1 MLELLSK
8 LLEKLFIWLPRFKI
22 ITRDIVAVR
31 VTLGVWKENLET
43 GFYWYWPLITDIEE
57 AVCTPQTILFD
68 SQFMTR
74 DGQNVETIC
83 DAVYVVEDPRLALL
97 LVEDYDKILAS
108 YAEHY
113 LGEFIASKSLKA
125 INDARDE
132 DDHFIGAV
140 GSISDYVYD
149 KLEQRAGIY
158 GLSLLDVNVR
168 AFCTMM
174 RIKTG
179 E

>member
-1 MLELLSK
+1 MYDFFCK
-8 LLEKLFIWLPRFKI
+8 LIEKLFIWLPRFRI
-22 ITRDIVAVR
+22 ITRDILAVR

-43 GFYWYWPLITDIEE
+43 GFYWYWPLITEIQEC
-57 AVCTPQTILFD
+57 VCTPQTILFD

-74 DGQNVETIC
+74 DGQNVEAIC
-83 DAVYVVEDPRLALL
+83 DAVYIVEDPRLALL

-113 LGEFIASKSLKA
+113 LGEFIASKSLSA
-125 INDARDE
+125 INDAHDE
-132 DDHFIGAV
+132 DGRFIGAV

-149 KLEQRAGIY
+149 KLEIRAGSY

-168 AFCTMM
+168 AFCQLI